1 MGKRHQ
7 GNPTLQHHTI
17 FSQSPNEQASND
29 NPKEWFW
36 DGLERFV
43 NSDDSAE
50 NYSKLSQLSPTFWPI
65 SMDDENQNSIAWI
78 PEAHSLFIHYRDVL
92 RVLWARQ
99 FPFLDESRTDRA
111 NSTNGTFVN
120 QVLGLVAPEA
130 QIQRAFPNRRLGPP
144 MTSSF
149 LPEWGAGMVRFIS
162 RNDFQR
168 AVWLLFQESWRAK
181 LCAMCGRYFI
191 AAKPA
196 QGYCSPKCS
205 NQAHRSGSSRW
216 WKEKGAENRKTRM
229 RIARK
234 RTTSKDSK
242 ANRPRRKK

>member
-1 MGKRHQ
+1 MAW
-7 GNPTLQHHTI
+7 N
-17 FSQSPNEQASND
+17 ASSI
-29 NPKEWFW
+29 
-36 DGLERFV
+36 RTT
-43 NSDDSAE
+43 SAE

-149 LPEWGAGMVRFIS
+149 LPESGRGHGEIYFPQRFSAGSVVAIPGILACEVVRNV
-162 RNDFQR
+162 RT
-168 AVWLLFQESWRAK
+168 LLYRGET
-181 LCAMCGRYFI
+181 
-191 AAKPA
+191 A

-205 NQAHRSGSSRW
+205 NPGAPIRIVKMVEGERSGESQN
-216 WKEKGAENRKTRM
+216 AY
-229 RIARK
+229 
-234 RTTSKDSK
+234 
-242 ANRPRRKK
+242 ANCEEANNKQGFES